1 MCFCSLSLDISAL
14 NFASKVCPVHPAV
27 FPFFLLPSSLFPPN
41 SSPPLHRT
49 EEELLQSLTF
59 VLTFFFFLLFFY
71 LPLLLPSSS
80 LFLQKNPYRL
90 DLNRLLFSS
99 FDLLIRSEDH
109 PFVPLAKGLGGIWKK
124 KKKKG
129 EN

>member
-27 FPFFLLPSSLFPPN
+27 FPFLPSSLFPAN

-59 VLTFFFFLLFFY
+59 VLTFFFLLFFY
-71 LPLLLPSSS
+71 LPLLFFFRKIPIDSTLIVSYSLP
-80 LFLQKNPYRL
+80 
-90 DLNRLLFSS
+90 
-99 FDLLIRSEDH
+99 LI
-109 PFVPLAKGLGGIWKK
+109 F
-124 KKKKG
+124 
-129 EN
+129 